1 VTGRAR
7 TVVVG
12 DALLPTDLI
21 VTEFQKLAD
30 RLEVVAALDFGPPD
44 ETELDRLA
52 LLLERDGPEAVPP
65 PPDLWDRLPE
75 ADVLVVHYCPVSA
88 AVLERAGDLRVL
100 GTCRAGTENLDA
112 EEAVRRGVLVV
123 HVVGRTTEAVSDFA
137 VALLLAEARNVARA
151 HCRVAA
157 GGWDKRFTNS
167 AFTPELE
174 GKTVGIVGFGEI
186 GSAVARKLSGFRVR
200 LVAHDPFAE
209 DERIRAGG
217 AEPVSLG
224 RLLEESDFVTLH
236 ARPDPGA
243 PPLVGRDELRKMK
256 RTAFLINTARAV
268 LVDTGALVDALA
280 RGDIGGAALDV
291 HDAEPLGADHPL
303 LGLDNVTLTPHLA
316 SSTRECAEK
325 SPRMLA
331 DDLRRLFDGAMP
343 RHALNPEGW
352 RWTMPG
358 GVR

>member
-1 VTGRAR
+1 
-7 TVVVG
+7 
-12 DALLPTDLI
+12 
-21 VTEFQKLAD
+21 
-30 RLEVVAALDFGPPD
+30 VVAALDFGPPQ
-44 ETELDRLA
+44 EAELDRLA

-65 PPDLWDRLPE
+65 PPGLVERLAE
-75 ADVLVVHYCPVSA
+75 AEALVVHYCPVSA
-88 AVLERAGDLRVL
+88 GLLEGAPRLRIL

-112 EEAVRRGVLVV
+112 GAAARRGAQVV

-151 HCRVAA
+151 HCRVTA
-157 GGWDKRFTNS
+157 GGWEKRFANS

-200 LVAHDPFAE
+200 LLAFDPFVA
-209 DERIRAGG
+209 DERLRAGG
-217 AEPVSLG
+217 AEPAPFD
-224 RLLEESDFVTLH
+224 RLLEASDFVTLH
-236 ARPDPGA
+236 ARPRPGA
-243 PPLVGRDELRKMK
+243 PPLVGADELRRMK
-256 RTAFLINTARAV
+256 PTAFLINTARAA

-280 RGDIGGAALDV
+280 RGTIGGAALDV

-303 LGLDNVTLTPHLA
+303 LRLDNVTLTPHLA

-325 SPRMLA
+325 SPRLLVE
-331 DDLRRLFDGAMP
+331 DLRRLFEGGTP
-343 RHALNPEGW
+343 RHALDLEEV
-352 RWTMPG
+352 RDMPG